1 MHSKTHP
8 EYIVGLENGGQERY
22 STLQSQILEASALI
36 AKLQEQ
42 LNKEKE
48 RSSDLYD
55 KAPVGYC
62 TLTSNDGIILEANRT
77 ILTWLGFESSELIGT
92 RFSQLVFHEDHDKFL
107 QLSDHRPNEL
117 RLLRKDGNVFW
128 AELRLDA
135 LARPGNESTNRLVLM
150 DIDTRKQAETSLRN
164 KTQLLDRTG
173 ELAKIGGWEMNLNT
187 MKSVFTREFFRIAEI
202 DSLVEPELDE
212 GLNLL
217 YSPESRATLL
227 NAFYNAV
234 ENGVSYDLELP
245 MVTAKGRSLWVRT
258 QGFPDDSIGKPVRMY
273 GTLQDITS
281 QKNASTELMQT
292 KNHLEAL
299 LNAIPDLLFD
309 VDIEGKILDC
319 RASRQELLVM
329 HPSILI
335 GKNFQDVLPADAAA
349 ACASAI
355 AQAAVSG
362 WSSGKTYSLPLPK
375 GTRWFE
381 LSVSTFS
388 RSEHKDSRFIV
399 LARDV
404 TERTV
409 AEDALHE
416 SELRWRFALEGS
428 QEGVWDWD
436 IRESTIYFSK
446 FWKQMLGYQDHE
458 IPHRLEEWSSRVH
471 PDDLPRVMQRV
482 HAHLEQKTEYYSDE
496 LRMQCKDGSWIW
508 ILCRGLVVSRDDRN
522 NPLRM
527 IGTHKDITESKRAE
541 QLLIQARSEAESANR
556 TKGEFLANMSH
567 EIRTP
572 LTSILGFAD
581 LLSNDQ
587 FMNLK
592 NESRL
597 HAVDSIKNAGRH
609 LLGVINDILDF
620 SKIEAQK
627 MTVEHVETPV
637 TEILQQVQQLLKPQ
651 ATSKNIDLRFL
662 FSLPFPDSI
671 WSDPTRLRQI
681 LMNVV
686 GNAIKFTEAGS
697 VVVTACV
704 SESNE
709 TSEIHIDIADTGPGI
724 APEHVDR
731 LFVPFEQIDT
741 SLTRTKGGS
750 GLGLMVSRTLARMLG
765 GELVLWKSEPGKGA
779 CFRLVLPCE
788 LAQKESSSCA
798 VAHFTEA
805 RTEAL
810 TIVDTNQ
817 PTMKLVGR
825 ILLAED
831 GVEIQNLVALVL
843 RQAGAEVS
851 MAENGIMALEMLE
864 KARRN
869 GESYQLLLS
878 DIQMP
883 WMDGYSLVKTLR
895 KQKSSVAAIALTAH
909 VSEDAKRDCV
919 NAGFDDY
926 VAKPIDLD
934 ELVAKCSLWLKSS
947 SRSSH
952 SQAAIEKGIQFRH

>member
-1 MHSKTHP
+1 MHSESHSQHN
-8 EYIVGLENGGQERY
+8 IGLEEQTQDHR
-22 STLQSQILEASALI
+22 SALQAQTMEASELI
-36 AKLQEQ
+36 AQLQEQ
-42 LNKEKE
+42 LSKE
-48 RSSDLYD
+48 RERYSELYD
-55 KAPVGYC
+55 NAPVGYC

-77 ILTWLGFESSELIGT
+77 ILTCLGFESSELIET
-92 RFSQLVFHEDHDKFL
+92 RFSELVFHEDRYKFF
-107 QLSDHRPNEL
+107 QLKDHRPNEL
-117 RLLRKDGNVFW
+117 RLLRKDGTVFW
-128 AELRLDA
+128 AELRLDK
-135 LARPGNESTNRLVLM
+135 LAKLGNESTNRLVLM
-150 DIDTRKQAETSLRN
+150 DIDTRKHAETSLRN

-202 DSLVEPELDE
+202 DTMVEPELDE

-217 YSPESRATLL
+217 YSPEARATLL
-227 NAFYNAV
+227 EAFYNAV

-258 QGFPDDSIGKPVRMY
+258 QGFPDESIGKPIRMY

-309 VDIEGKILDC
+309 VDIEGRVLDC
-319 RASRQELLVM
+319 RASRQELLVL

-335 GKNFQDVLPADAAA
+335 GKSFRDFLPEDAAA
-349 ACASAI
+349 ACAGAI
-355 AQAAVSG
+355 AQAAISG
-362 WSSGKTYSLPLPK
+362 WSSGKTYSLQLPS

-388 RSEHKDSRFIV
+388 RTEHKASRFIV

-416 SELRWRFALEGS
+416 SELRWRFALEGN

-436 IRESTIYFSK
+436 IRESTIYFSR
-446 FWKQMLGYQDHE
+446 FWKQMLGYQEHE
-458 IPHRLEEWSSRVH
+458 IPHRLEEWSIRVH
-471 PDDLPRVMQRV
+471 PDDLPRVMRCV
-482 HAHLEQKTEYYSDE
+482 HAHFEQRTENYSDE
-496 LRMQCKDGSWIW
+496 LRMRCKDGSWIW
-508 ILCRGLVVSRDDRN
+508 ILCRGLVVSRDEQGK
-522 NPLRM
+522 PLRM
-527 IGTHKDITESKRAE
+527 IGTHKDITESRRVE
-541 QLLIQARSEAESANR
+541 QQLIQARSEAESANR
-556 TKGEFLANMSH
+556 AKGEFLANMSH

-592 NESRL
+592 NESRSQ
-597 HAVDSIKNAGRH
+597 AIDSIKNAGRH
-609 LLGVINDILDF
+609 LLEVINDILDF

-637 TEILQQVQQLLKPQ
+637 TEILQEVQRLLKPQ
-651 ATSKNIDLRFL
+651 ASSKNIDLRFL
-662 FSLPFPDSI
+662 FSLPFPDRI

-686 GNAIKFTEAGS
+686 GNAIKFTESGS
-697 VVVTACV
+697 VVVTACI
-704 SESNE
+704 SEDNDASK
-709 TSEIHIDIADTGPGI
+709 ILIDIADTGPGI
-724 APEHVDR
+724 AAEHIDR
-731 LFVPFEQIDT
+731 LFVPFEQIDP

-750 GLGLMVSRTLARMLG
+750 GLGLVVSRTLARMLG
-765 GELVLWKSEPGKGA
+765 GELALWKSEPGRGS

-788 LAQKESSSCA
+788 LADKDSTACTAPHSAEANA
-798 VAHFTEA
+798 V
-805 RTEAL
+805 
-810 TIVDTNQ
+810 VDNDK
-817 PTMKLVGR
+817 PTVELVGR

-831 GVEIQNLVALVL
+831 GIEIQNLVAIVL
-843 RQAGAEVS
+843 RQAGAEVDI
-851 MAENGIMALEMLE
+851 ADNGFKALEMLE

-869 GESYQLLLS
+869 GTPYQLLLT

-883 WMDGYSLVKTLR
+883 CMDGYSLTKTIR
-895 KQKSSVAAIALTAH
+895 KQKTPIAIVALTAH
-909 VSEDAKRDCV
+909 ASESDKRECIDAGC
-919 NAGFDDY
+919 DDY
-926 VAKPIDLD
+926 IAKPIELD
-934 ELVAKCSLWLKSS
+934 ELIAKCSLWLRSS
-947 SRSSH
+947 SRSLH
-952 SQAAIEKGIQFRH
+952 PQATIEEIIKVRQ